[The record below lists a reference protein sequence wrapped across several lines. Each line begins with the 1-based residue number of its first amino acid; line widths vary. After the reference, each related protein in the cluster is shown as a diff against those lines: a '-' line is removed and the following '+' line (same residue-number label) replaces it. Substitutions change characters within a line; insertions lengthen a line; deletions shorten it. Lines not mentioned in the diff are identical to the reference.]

1 MTRLE
6 VIAWRWTYGA
16 YKSADFSSKQAAID
30 DMVATL
36 PQDYGVDAKFAENFV
51 YSVCIPIPEDWR

>member
-16 YKSADFSSKQAAID
+16 YKSADFSSKRAAMD
-30 DMVATL
+30 DMLHTL
-36 PQDYGVDAKFAENFV
+36 GWHDDQRNYAEYFV